1 MSATI
6 MMPTQIESAIREM
19 CTDAMSQAVAALA
32 EKYGF
37 DAEEANRFLSTSDV
51 KIVRKRGPSPKK
63 DEVKKEPKAK
73 ADKADKPK
81 RGKTG
86 YLLYADEVRAE
97 VKAELVA
104 AMVDDEKLK
113 PQDVVK
119 AIAARWKGEEQDVRD
134 EWNAKA
140 KTPATSDD
148 EAEPKVEPKAKVK
161 AEAKT
166 EAKTEAKAKTKPK
179 KTKEPEPEP
188 EAVSDADSD
197 ED

>member
-37 DAEEANRFLSTSDV
+37 DAEEANRFLTNSDV

-63 DEVKKEPKAK
+63 EKETGKSKSKAK
-73 ADKADKPK
+73 PDADKPK

-97 VKAELVA
+97 VKAELESELE
-104 AMVDDEKLK
+104 DGEKLK

-119 AIAARWKGEEQDVRD
+119 AIAARWKAEDQEVRD

-140 KTPATSDD
+140 KTPVTSDD
-148 EAEPKVEPKAKVK
+148 EAEPKTK
-161 AEAKT
+161 AEAKAEPKKET
-166 EAKTEAKAKTKPK
+166 KAQAKAQAKTKSK
-179 KTKEPEPEP
+179 KEAKKPDSDPEL
-188 EAVSDADSD
+188 EAASD